1 MKPFA
6 SIRPGRAVARGR
18 SRFCSPASGVDR
30 AHRGVGRNAGP
41 QREGFTL
48 IELLV
53 VIAIIAILASMLLP
67 ALARAK
73 AQAQATACRGNL
85 KQMGIAWEI
94 YLGDHDERFP
104 DRRDLK
110 TALPGGYKPWGGWP
124 PSDPR
129 AGWAPRV
136 LIQELPPSPIWQCPS
151 LLGRRHLDVEPAR
164 QAPST
169 NQLPVRYWMW
179 RFDRVDDPIALDNFW
194 GKRRDG
200 VLRDLVEARNPQVG
214 APEALS
220 DVEFVVDIYFPAAA
234 PGVDEPLR
242 GWGAHSK
249 GRNRLWLDG
258 HASWTRD
265 PRLR

>member
-1 MKPFA
+1 MVQTGSQGVFRCR
-6 SIRPGRAVARGR
+6 RPLRWVVDPQRCPPPNTGRAG
-18 SRFCSPASGVDR
+18 
-30 AHRGVGRNAGP
+30 
-41 QREGFTL
+41 QGFTL

-94 YLGDHDERFP
+94 YLGDHEERFP

-110 TALPGGYKPWGGWP
+110 TSLPGGFKPWGGWP

-136 LIQELPPSPIWQCPS
+136 LIQELPPSPVWQCPS
-151 LLGRRHLDVEPAR
+151 LLARPHLDVEPAR

-169 NQLPVRYWMW
+169 NQPPVRYWMW

-214 APEALS
+214 APEAVS